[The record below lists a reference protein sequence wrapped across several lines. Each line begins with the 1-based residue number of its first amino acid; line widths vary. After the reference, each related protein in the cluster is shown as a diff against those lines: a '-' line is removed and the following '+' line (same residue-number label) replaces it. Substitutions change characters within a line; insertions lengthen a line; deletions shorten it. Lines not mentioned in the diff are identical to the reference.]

1 LYTGANFTNT
11 YTAGSVNV
19 QFGGTKTI
27 TGLPSGTT
35 SSEKFTFKLTETTTG
50 ATYTDTATTTGA
62 GSFTFNSI
70 NYKTAG
76 THTYMITEEAGSAD
90 GYDYSKASYTVKVEV
105 KDTGNGQLSAT
116 VTGLTADANTSGLYT
131 GADFTNTYMT
141 ADINLAL
148 KAQKSMAR
156 TDSKLGT
163 FEFELKDVDG
173 NVLETVKNDSTGAIS
188 FSNLTYTQADIG
200 KTYSY
205 TVSEKAQTGTG
216 YLFDKTVYTVK
227 VAVADNGDGTL
238 NLTTTVDGKEYTDT
252 SMTFTNDVTSVKIS
266 KVDVTTEKELP
277 GATIQIVDEDGDVI
291 DEWTSTDQ
299 PHEVTGLKTGET
311 YTLVETV
318 APDGYEITTN
328 TTFTLNAD
336 GTIDTSKTT
345 TTISDEGVLL
355 VEDQM
360 TTSETAEISVTKK
373 LRLDNGDSLIAKDQT
388 FYVGLYV
395 DAACTNLYES
405 QAIAF
410 KGVSSSTVNFTGLE
424 VGRTYYIAECDEDGV
439 ALTSGYAMLA
449 DGTKYMPNFSD
460 GSMTASVT
468 AEDESQ
474 KTVTFTNVFYSVP
487 DGFYKEA
494 ILTITK
500 KLLGTDGNAL
510 KGDAVFYAGIYS
522 DASYTTLATNVDQN
536 IVTLALAG
544 GSEVS
549 VEVSV
554 SLEDGESMTLYVT
567 EVQLDENGNPVPV
580 ANVEGFQYTWRQ
592 DTTEVTLSGE
602 NLTASVT
609 ITNQEISETS
619 EEESSEEEETET
631 ETESEA
637 VKTGD
642 ESPLAFYFSLMLMA
656 AAVMLAEGIYR
667 KKRINR

>member
-1 LYTGANFTNT
+1 
-11 YTAGSVNV
+11 
-19 QFGGTKTI
+19 
-27 TGLPSGTT
+27 
-35 SSEKFTFKLTETTTG
+35 
-50 ATYTDTATTTGA
+50 
-62 GSFTFNSI
+62 
-70 NYKTAG
+70 
-76 THTYMITEEAGSAD
+76 
-90 GYDYSKASYTVKVEV
+90 
-105 KDTGNGQLSAT
+105 
-116 VTGLTADANTSGLYT
+116 
-131 GADFTNTYMT
+131 
-141 ADINLAL
+141 
-148 KAQKSMAR
+148 
-156 TDSKLGT
+156 
-163 FEFELKDVDG
+163 
-173 NVLETVKNDSTGAIS
+173 
-188 FSNLTYTQADIG
+188 
-200 KTYSY
+200 
-205 TVSEKAQTGTG
+205 
-216 YLFDKTVYTVK
+216 
-227 VAVADNGDGTL
+227 
-238 NLTTTVDGKEYTDT
+238 
-252 SMTFTNDVTSVKIS
+252 
-266 KVDVTTEKELP
+266 
-277 GATIQIVDEDGDVI
+277 
-291 DEWTSTDQ
+291 
-299 PHEVTGLKTGET
+299 
-311 YTLVETV
+311 
-318 APDGYEITTN
+318 
-328 TTFTLNAD
+328 
-336 GTIDTSKTT
+336 
-345 TTISDEGVLL
+345 TISDEGVLL

-360 TTSETAEISVTKK
+360 ITSETAEISVTKK
-373 LRLDNGDSLIAKDQT
+373 LQLDNGDSLIAKDQT

-395 DAACTNLYES
+395 DAACTNLFDME
-405 QAIAF
+405 AIAF

-439 ALTSGYAMLA
+439 ALTSGYALLA

-494 ILTITK
+494 VLTITK
-500 KLLGTDGNAL
+500 KLLGADGAAL
-510 KGDAVFYAGIYS
+510 TSSDAVFYAGIYA

-549 VEVSV
+549 AEVSV
-554 SLEDGESMTLYVT
+554 SLEDGETVTLYVT

-580 ANVEGFQYTWRQ
+580 ANVEGFQYTWSQ

-619 EEESSEEEETET
+619 EEEESSEEEETET